1 MYYKSLF
8 MYLDI
13 FHYST
18 IANVFSRP
26 QEKFEDIK
34 WVIRRRTSKIPN
46 G

>member
-13 FHYST
+13 FHYFT